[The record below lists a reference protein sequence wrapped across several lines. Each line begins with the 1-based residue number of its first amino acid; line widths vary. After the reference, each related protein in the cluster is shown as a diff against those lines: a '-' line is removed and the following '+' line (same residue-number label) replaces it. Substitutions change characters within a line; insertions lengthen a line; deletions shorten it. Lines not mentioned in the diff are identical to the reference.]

1 MGIRKGF
8 WTMAA
13 IAFAA
18 PVLFASGGARLAITI
33 TDEKGAPVNS
43 ATVSLTTP
51 SSDSFKLN
59 LKTDARGRAQA
70 ILIRTDW
77 NYIVHA
83 QKAGAAA
90 RPTLVKLSSEE
101 SRSLSLALAP
111 APAEATAVL
120 DEAEKAYRQGV
131 ELYNSGDFRGAGAI
145 FARLT
150 QEKRDMAK
158 SYFQLAMC
166 EYQLKRYAE
175 SRATFQRYLEMA
187 PTGDQAA
194 EAHRMLQTI
203 PAN

>member
-1 MGIRKGF
+1 
-8 WTMAA
+8 MAA
-13 IAFAA
+13 IGLAA
-18 PVLFASGGARLAITI
+18 PLLFASGGARLAITV

-59 LKTDARGRAQA
+59 LKTDAKGRAQA

-77 NYIVHA
+77 NYIVRA
-83 QKAGAAA
+83 QKAGATT

-101 SRSLSLALAP
+101 NRSLALSLP
-111 APAEATAVL
+111 FGPPEAGAGL
-120 DEAEKAYRQGV
+120 DEAEKTYRQGI
-131 ELYNSGDFRGAGAI
+131 ELYNSGDYRGAGAL

-150 QEKRDMAK
+150 QEKREMAK
-158 SYFQLAMC
+158 AYFQLAMC
-166 EYQLKRYAE
+166 EYQLKRLAE

-194 EAHRMLQTI
+194 EARKMLQTI
-203 PAN
+203 PEK